1 MSQRC
6 TWGLVRFRHKQTSLF
21 GLKHLFCWHKHSWTW
36 LYLPWKRVPPQQK
49 WRSSEKSSGVILTN
63 NGTQTQ
69 TAVTH
74 LGALLPGT
82 QPQSPP
88 PPDVRRKH
96 CERHAACFAPRYIYV
111 TFDTQMNLRLLR
123 RHYPLTLHP
132 AEWAQHIKNSAAL
145 PAWPFL
151 FALFCLQARPGVW
164 LRNHNFLRRF
174 FTVLD
179 RFLKCFSLW
188 LELRPIEMFFKT
200 LYRRVYWGKM
210 MQPEKEAI
218 VQNAWK
224 SLHLKAT

>member
-1 MSQRC
+1 MKNPVVWYLQITERRLKLRSR
-6 TWGLVRFRHKQTSLF
+6 TWGRCCR
-21 GLKHLFCWHKHSWTW
+21 GLSHNPLHLLMW
-36 LYLPWKRVPPQQK
+36 
-49 WRSSEKSSGVILTN
+49 
-63 NGTQTQ
+63 
-69 TAVTH
+69 
-74 LGALLPGT
+74 
-82 QPQSPP
+82 
-88 PPDVRRKH
+88 DVNIVK
-96 CERHAACFAPRYIYV
+96 RHAACFAPRYIYV

-174 FTVLD
+174 FTVLK
-179 RFLKCFSLW
+179 RFLKRFSLW